1 METKFTK
8 GEWINIHGIIVPKDN
23 IQHFIANT
31 YANSF
36 GKDEHKANTS
46 LIIAAPNMFNALL
59 SIQENSE
66 IWNNLPQC
74 HREEIK
80 KAIKKATNSLYL

>member
-59 SIQENSE
+59 SIHENSE

-74 HREEIK
+74 HRDEIK